1 MDFPIWIFAAL
12 FATGLAAGLVDT
24 IAGGGGL
31 ITLPV
36 LLGFGVDPQVALG
49 TNKLQGSFGS
59 GSATVHYARAK
70 VFELGDCWLGIVF
83 TLVGTVLGTWAVL
96 LIDSSLLKKL
106 IPFLLLAIA
115 VFLIFRPTIGEKDIA
130 PKMGRG
136 AFYAVFGLALGF
148 YDGFFGPGT
157 GTFWAIAF
165 MVGLGFNLVKATGY
179 TKAVNF
185 TSNVVSVVVFA
196 IGGKINYA
204 FGLTMA
210 VGQLVGAYMGAH
222 LVIRNGAKFIRPIFL
237 MVVIALIAKLF
248 YDNFLK

>member
-1 MDFPIWIFAAL
+1 MDSIWIFAAL
-12 FATGLAAGLVDT
+12 FATGLVAGLVDT

-59 GSATVHYARAK
+59 GSATAHYARAK
-70 VFELGDCWLGIVF
+70 VVQLSDCWLGIFF
-83 TLVGTVLGTWAVL
+83 TLVGTVLGSWAVL
-96 LIDSSLLKKL
+96 LVDSSLLKKL

-115 VFLIFRPTIGEKDIA
+115 VFLMFRPKIGEQDIA

-136 AFYAVFGLALGF
+136 TFYAVFGLALGF

-196 IGGKINYA
+196 LGGKINYA

-210 VGQLVGAYMGAH
+210 AGQLVGAYIGAH

-237 MVVIALIAKLF
+237 AVVVALIAKLF

>member
-1 MDFPIWIFAAL
+1 
-12 FATGLAAGLVDT
+12 VDT

-59 GSATVHYARAK
+59 GSATAHYARAK
-70 VFELGDCWLGIVF
+70 VFNLNDCWLGIIF
-83 TLVGTVLGTWAVL
+83 TLVGTALGAWVVL
-96 LIDSSLLKKL
+96 LMDPSLLKML

-115 VFLIFRPTIGEKDIA
+115 LFLIFRPKIGEADIA
-130 PKMGRG
+130 PKMPRG

-210 VGQLVGAYMGAH
+210 AGQLVGAYIGAH
-222 LVIRNGAKFIRPIFL
+222 LVIKNGAKFIRPIFL
-237 MVVIALIAKLF
+237 TVVFALIAKLV
-248 YDNFLK
+248 YDNFFK